1 MDFAWFKSN
10 EVQGSVQENIWTT
23 GSGSTRKEITNLHT
37 IHIFF
42 FDSVSLSNHLIA
54 HLEAANYTR
63 NKLQHNVQH
72 KKIFLKTDLSQLQTA
87 ASSPEL
93 VHLPT
98 DTNLYLDEE
107 DEIPFM
113 GRMKSKKEPPQQQCP
128 DFPPALQVQT

>member
-10 EVQGSVQENIWTT
+10 KVQGSVQENIWTT

-54 HLEAANYTR
+54 HLEAATYTR
-63 NKLQHNVQH
+63 NNLQLKVLHN
-72 KKIFLKTDLSQLQTA
+72 KIFLKTDLCQLQTA

-98 DTNLYLDEE
+98 DANLYLDEE
-107 DEIPFM
+107 DKIPFM
-113 GRMKSKKEPPQQQCP
+113 GRMKSRKEPPQQQCP
-128 DFPPALQVQT
+128 DSPRGLQAQT